1 MSTRNLGSLLK
12 KLHQL
17 ETDLEAEIDKLME
30 EKQAR
35 FRYTLEQGKVHFQK
49 EIKALN
55 KKYKISIWNYLR
67 QARIGHILS
76 APIIYSVFFP
86 MLLLDIFV
94 TLYQWICFP
103 IYGIPL
109 VNRKAYFIIDRHK
122 LSYLNLI
129 QKFNCTY
136 CSYGN
141 GLIEYT
147 REVTARTEQY
157 WCPIRHSRRSPD
169 PHYLQE
175 NFLDYGDA
183 EIYNRRLK
191 TLQEALKDLQSQ
203 KDPHAR
209 Q

>member
-1 MSTRNLGSLLK
+1 MSTHNLGNLLK

-17 ETDLEAEIDKLME
+17 EEELEAEIDSLME
-30 EKQAR
+30 EKQTQ
-35 FRYTLEQGKVHFQK
+35 FRYSLEQGKVHFQE

-55 KKYKISIWNYLR
+55 KKYRVGVWEYLK

-76 APIIYSVFFP
+76 APVIYSVFFP
-86 MLLLDIFV
+86 MLLLDLFV
-94 TLYQWICFP
+94 TFYQWICFP

-109 VNRKAYFIIDRHK
+109 VKRDPYFIIDRHK
-122 LSYLNLI
+122 LTYLNFI

-141 GLIEYT
+141 GLIEYV

-157 WCPIRHSRRSPD
+157 WCPIRHARRSPD

-175 NFLDYGDA
+175 NFLDYGHA
-183 EIYNRRLK
+183 EVYNQRLAE
-191 TLQEALKDLQSQ
+191 LQQALKDLQAQ